1 MMSELFSATWRALTE
16 RDPWEKCEL
25 VSALSREWQGGA
37 LEFDPRIELPEI
49 SVAGHPDKPEL
60 VNPRDLP
67 QRGPG
72 SVEGRVA
79 LIHAITH
86 IEFNAINLA
95 LDAVCRF
102 RQMPAG
108 YYTEWLNIASEESN
122 HFSLLNNRLN
132 KLDSYYGELSA
143 HNGLWDMAMR
153 TAHDPLHRMA
163 MIPRVME
170 ARGID
175 VTPGM
180 IKVFLRIGDQETVEI
195 LELILREEIGHVKA
209 GSRWFHYLCEQRG
222 IDAETT
228 YLDLVRDYMG
238 SGLHCPMHLQARL
251 DAGFSESELEQLA
264 RLCRK
269 T

>member
-1 MMSELFSATWRALTE
+1 MNELFSATWRALTE
-16 RDPWEKCEL
+16 RDPWKKCEL
-25 VSALSREWQGGA
+25 TAALTEAWQSGA
-37 LEFDPRIELPEI
+37 LAFDPDIELPDT
-49 SVAGHPDKPEL
+49 SVAGHPDRPEL

-72 SVEGRVA
+72 SIEGRVA

-102 RQMPAG
+102 RQMPIE
-108 YYTEWLNIASEESN
+108 YYTDWLSIASEESN
-122 HFSLLNNRLN
+122 HFNLLNNRLN
-132 KLDSYYGELSA
+132 KLDCNYGDFPA

-163 MIPRVME
+163 LIPRVME

-180 IKVFLRIGDQETVEI
+180 IKRFHRVGDLETVEI
-195 LELILREEIGHVKA
+195 LELILHEEIGHVKA
-209 GSRWFHYLCEQRG
+209 GSRWFNYLCEQRS
-222 IDAETT
+222 IDAEAT
-228 YLDLVRDYMG
+228 YLDLVQEYMG
-238 SGLHCPMHLQARL
+238 SGLHCPIHLQARL
-251 DAGFSESELEQLA
+251 EAGFSESELQKLA
-264 RLCRK
+264 HMCRK
-269 T
+269 A

>member
-1 MMSELFSATWRALTE
+1 MSELFSATRRALTE
-16 RDPWEKCEL
+16 KNPWKKCDL
-25 VSALSREWQGGA
+25 ASALSQAWQSGSLA
-37 LEFDPRIELPEI
+37 FDPDIELPKI
-49 SVAGHPDKPEL
+49 SVAGHPDRPEL

-67 QRGPG
+67 QRGLG
-72 SVEGRVA
+72 SVEGRTA

-102 RQMPAG
+102 RQMPAE
-108 YYTEWLNIASEESN
+108 YYTDWLSIASEEAK
-122 HFSLLNNRLN
+122 HFNLLNNRLN
-132 KLDSYYGELSA
+132 KLDCNYGDFPA

-180 IKVFLRIGDQETVEI
+180 IKRFRRVGDPETVEI
-195 LELILREEIGHVKA
+195 LELILREEIGHVRA
-209 GSRWFHYLCEQRG
+209 GSRWFNYLCEQRG
-222 IDAETT
+222 IDAEAT
-228 YLDLVRDYMG
+228 YLDLVHEYMG
-238 SGLHCPMHLQARL
+238 NGLHCPVHLQARL
-251 DAGFSESELEQLA
+251 DAGFSESELQKLA
-264 RLCRK
+264 HMCRK
-269 T
+269 A